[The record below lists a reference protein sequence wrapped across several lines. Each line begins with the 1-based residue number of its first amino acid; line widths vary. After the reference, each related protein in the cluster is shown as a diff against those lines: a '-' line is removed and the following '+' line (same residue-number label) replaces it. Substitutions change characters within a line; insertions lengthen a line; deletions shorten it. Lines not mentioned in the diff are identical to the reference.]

1 MVSEKVGGKTR
12 WRSAMGAGQMF
23 YQMLKNTE
31 VLLLQFAELQEE
43 DRNSLMT
50 ALARQ
55 WKPRN
60 LSSWHWFRKRQNCIF
75 SWHLWKPWVW
85 KRHVNKYKCLTYLCW
100 KEFQRKNRSRRK
112 TAMDEGRKDGLSF
125 RSVEPGWWKA
135 RDKAVEK
142 DVCMC
147 SVCR

>member
-1 MVSEKVGGKTR
+1 
-12 WRSAMGAGQMF
+12 MGAGQMF

-60 LSSWHWFRKRQNCIF
+60 LSSWH
-75 SWHLWKPWVW
+75 
-85 KRHVNKYKCLTYLCW
+85 
-100 KEFQRKNRSRRK
+100 
-112 TAMDEGRKDGLSF
+112 
-125 RSVEPGWWKA
+125 
-135 RDKAVEK
+135 
-142 DVCMC
+142 
-147 SVCR
+147 